1 MRIGML
7 ETKQTARQ
15 QRCRERKSVR
25 KRGGRSGQEEQEAGK
40 KGGWEEKGDREE
52 MNGRKALG
60 EREKGEK
67 REVRK
72 RRKVRE
78 KRDVR
83 KKRRAEFPHAAALC
97 RRRGN
102 ALRPHKRPD
111 RTARDAALFF
121 LVRLLARG
129 CSLAGS
135 ILLGRELDPSSF
147 GLFSMA
153 GAICAI
159 PDAIGT
165 LGLSDAL
172 AAAPR
177 RDPRR
182 EQEITVTAFWWMLL
196 GETCMV
202 LLLFLLAPLPAI
214 WLQEKNLTCLLRLS
228 SLSLLSTP
236 FLRILSVQVQRSR
249 IRTEGRKPKGG
260 EEGKE
265 EGEQH
270 EGTNREEERGQEE
283 GSARKEGRKRKEDT
297 AVQQQEGRERKPVD
311 TRGGEPQPGGKGE
324 RYGNAAPDPKR
335 EEAERAEPEPQ
346 REDPEGA
353 EPGLQG
359 EEAAGTGKDPQR
371 EKGRGADPGRTDA
384 RRGPSLYR
392 RYLLSTLPGTLP
404 ALIAGLCLWKLGRA
418 GKARAV
424 DAAEGAQLLVLL
436 ALLRTFLDA
445 ILGWTSTGWKP
456 CPLRKRAGSRD
467 TREKPKERKGRRTL
481 SLWRTRRAR
490 RRQRDWKRQR
500 RKRRILRDPE
510 ITVLFQDGRNL
521 LLASLLDTACGN
533 LRVFLLGA
541 SCTSTELAFYTRGRQ
556 IPELLAKD
564 LALSLSFVLL
574 PLFSE
579 AGRQAVGEKEDGEME
594 EEEIGDG
601 EKEKHHAAESRGQ
614 EGTEQE
620 EGRELGKGRELE
632 KGGEQGKGREQKTDR
647 ASASPRT
654 VLLAGIRKASLAAF
668 PALAVLAGIA
678 DRLVPALFGAHWEGM
693 SFYLSLACI
702 SCALYPI
709 HALNG
714 TALRGLGETRVFFC
728 LEGKKKIFSLL
739 LLLPALFS
747 PEGQAGKI
755 LAVTDLAAALLAL
768 PLNTAPLKNRIGVR
782 TGDELRA
789 MCPALL
795 LSLFLGG
802 TLYLLGRGGR

>member
-1 MRIGML
+1 MR
-7 ETKQTARQ
+7 KRRA
-15 QRCRERKSVR
+15 VR
-25 KRGGRSGQEEQEAGK
+25 KR
-40 KGGWEEKGDREE
+40 
-52 MNGRKALG
+52 
-60 EREKGEK
+60 

-72 RRKVRE
+72 RRKVR
-78 KRDVR
+78 KRGEVR
-83 KKRRAEFPHAAALC
+83 KKRRAEFPLSAALR

-102 ALRPHKRPD
+102 ALWPHKRPG

-147 GLFSMA
+147 GLFSLA

-182 EQEITVTAFWWMLL
+182 EHEITAAAFWWMLL

-214 WLQEKNLTCLLRLS
+214 WLQEENLTCLLRLS

-249 IRTEGRKPKGG
+249 VRTEERKPKGG

-265 EGEQH
+265 KGEQSG
-270 EGTNREEERGQEE
+270 ETDREEEQEE
-283 GSARKEGRKRKEDT
+283 GRERKEGKKRKEGRKQKEDT
-297 AVQQQEGRERKPVD
+297 ALRQQGGRERKPID
-311 TRGGEPQPGGKGE
+311 TRGGPQPGGKGE
-324 RYGNAAPDPKR
+324 GYGNAAPDPRR
-335 EEAERAEPEPQ
+335 EEALKAGPELQREEPE
-346 REDPEGA
+346 DA
-353 EPGLQG
+353 EIGLQR
-359 EEAAGTGKDPQR
+359 EEAAGTGKDPHR
-371 EKGRGADPGRTDA
+371 EKIRDTDPERNGARSS
-384 RRGPSLYR
+384 PSLYR

-404 ALIAGLCLWKLGRA
+404 APIAGLCLWALGREGA
-418 GKARAV
+418 ARAV
-424 DAAEGAQLLVLL
+424 NAAEGAQLLVLL

-467 TREKPKERKGRRTL
+467 TREKPRERKGRRTL
-481 SLWRTRRAR
+481 SLWRTRRAL

-521 LLASLLDTACGN
+521 LLASLLDSACGN

-579 AGRQAVGEKEDGEME
+579 AGRQAVGEKEDGEKE
-594 EEEIGDG
+594 NGEAERG
-601 EKEKHHAAESRGQ
+601 EKEKHHAAECRGQ
-614 EGTEQE
+614 EGAEQE
-620 EGRELGKGRELE
+620 EGREQGKGREQEKGRELE
-632 KGGEQGKGREQKTDR
+632 KGGEQETDR
-647 ASASPRT
+647 APASSRT

-678 DRLVPALFGAHWEGM
+678 GRLVPALFGAHWEGM

-714 TALRGLGETRVFFC
+714 TALRGLGETRAFFC
-728 LEGKKKIFSLL
+728 LEGKKKILSLL

-802 TLYLLGRGGR
+802 ALYLLGRGGR